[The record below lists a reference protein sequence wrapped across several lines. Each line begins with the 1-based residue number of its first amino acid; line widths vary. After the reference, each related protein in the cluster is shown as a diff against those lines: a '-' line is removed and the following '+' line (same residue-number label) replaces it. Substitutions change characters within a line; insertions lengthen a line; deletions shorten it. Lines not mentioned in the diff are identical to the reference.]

1 MDRLLIATNN
11 QGKVREI
18 KKILDGVYCE
28 ILSLKEAGID
38 VEVVEDGNSF
48 YENARKK
55 AIEISAMADCDV
67 LADDSGLCVDAL
79 NGAPGIYS
87 ARFAGEDATDEDNN
101 SKLVDLIRK
110 VPQEKRQ
117 AKFVCSM
124 VMARAGS
131 ELMHV
136 EGEVYGEILTKPRGT
151 GGFGY
156 DPLFYIER
164 YGKTFGELDADV
176 KNAIS
181 HRARALAG
189 IREALHA

>member
-1 MDRLLIATNN
+1 MNRLLIATNN

-18 KKILDGVYCE
+18 KKILDGVYGE
-28 ILSLKEAGID
+28 ILSLKDAGID

-55 AIEISAMADCDV
+55 ALTISGMVDCDV

-79 NGAPGIYS
+79 SGAPGIYS
-87 ARFAGEDATDEDNN
+87 ARFAGEGASDKDNN
-101 SKLVDLIRK
+101 AKLIDLIRK
-110 VPQEKRQ
+110 VPQDGRQ

-124 VMARAGS
+124 VMARAGG

-136 EGEVYGEILTKPRGT
+136 EGEVYGEIVTKPRGN

-156 DPLFYIER
+156 DPLFYVGK
-164 YGKTFGELDADV
+164 YCKTFGELDADI
-176 KNAIS
+176 KNKIS